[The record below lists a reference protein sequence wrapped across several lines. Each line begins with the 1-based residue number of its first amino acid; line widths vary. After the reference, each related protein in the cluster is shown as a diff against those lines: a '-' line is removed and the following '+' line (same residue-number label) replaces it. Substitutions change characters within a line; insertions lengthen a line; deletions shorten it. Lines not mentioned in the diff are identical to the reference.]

1 MSWANNALDVINHD
15 MLTQAPAATSRKP
28 HAPHVTDVQRAVV
41 KDPDVI
47 GGQVLQHTAI
57 PLPDQ
62 LTPAADVA
70 LEVDAVATRH
80 RRRRHLT
87 SARQVHHRHI

>member
-1 MSWANNALDVINHD
+1 
-15 MLTQAPAATSRKP
+15 MLTQAPAAATPSTL
-28 HAPHVTDVQRAVV
+28 HSPHVTDVQRAVV

-47 GGQVLQHTAI
+47 GGQVLQHAAI

-62 LTPAADVA
+62 LAPAADVA

-87 SARQVHHRHI
+87 SARQVHHGDI